1 LTPLTVNVH
10 DRTTVNVHGTQ
21 IRTSRERRSTM
32 HRSNVTDVLA
42 LHPDVEAHNLDADQW
57 SHVQGLLAGP
67 VKGADISRAAEA
79 FVRPG
84 SSAVVGVF
92 HEGAL
97 WASLVVTV
105 DPAQVLTSVT
115 TADPTQVDLCGDMAT
130 VSSDVVAWVRRRLGP
145 CSLGLFFDKPY
156 AEAFLASSD
165 KAAAVRAA
173 AAGGGLVLSP
183 IPPALAIALA

>member
-1 LTPLTVNVH
+1 MH
-10 DRTTVNVHGTQ
+10 DGE
-21 IRTSRERRSTM
+21 IAE
-32 HRSNVTDVLA
+32 VLA
-42 LHPDVEAHNLDADQW
+42 LHPDVEVLNIDGGQW
-57 SHVQGLLAGP
+57 SHAQRLLDGSSAL
-67 VKGADISRAAEA
+67 GADFSRAIDA

-92 HEGAL
+92 HKGAL

-105 DPAQVLTSVT
+105 DPAKVLAAVT
-115 TADPTQVDLCGDMAT
+115 TADPAQVNLHGDMAT

-156 AEAFLASSD
+156 AEAFLASPD

-173 AAGGGLVLSP
+173 ATDGALVLSP
-183 IPPALAIALA
+183 TPPALAIALA

>member
-1 LTPLTVNVH
+1 
-10 DRTTVNVHGTQ
+10 
-21 IRTSRERRSTM
+21 M
-32 HRSNVTDVLA
+32 HRSDITDVLA
-42 LHPDVEAHNLDADQW
+42 LHPDVEARNVDASQW
-57 SHVQGLLAGP
+57 SHVQRLLAGA
-67 VKGADISRAAEA
+67 VKDAEISRAVDA
-79 FVRPG
+79 FVSPG

-92 HEGAL
+92 HEGGL

-105 DPAQVLTSVT
+105 DAAQVVTSVT
-115 TADPTQVDLCGDMAT
+115 TADPAQVGLCGDMAT

-156 AEAFLASSD
+156 AEAFLASPD

-183 IPPALAIALA
+183 IPPTLAIALA